1 LDKHTT
7 LNAAECSWLQSRQ
20 NKKGGNLT
28 EKRNNKRE
36 EEEEDRRNIQI
47 LFGFYGTS
55 LNAVR

>member
-36 EEEEDRRNIQI
+36 EEEEDRQTEYTNPFWILRNE
-47 LFGFYGTS
+47 S
-55 LNAVR
+55 